1 MRQSTTQKSAERQ
14 TAMRHSDIRKHAIC
28 PSIARSHDSQQST
41 MHQPSAQ
48 PTPLKPSAAQKGLS
62 GFALKYLAMALMVLD
77 HIEYFFGYTGKV
89 PLLFSQLGRIAAP
102 LFLFCLI
109 EGFTHTHDRRK
120 YILRIYLLSVIMG
133 AVQFSFYN
141 VGYALV
147 RPDGF
152 FPQNQMLASFAI
164 LLVVLQGFDWCGQRK
179 WGRGLAAILIPVF
192 LPFLAAIL
200 MSAFQSP
207 VWNFSLSLLSFTLL
221 PLHSFIMDGGT
232 ATLLFGVILYLF
244 RKNRKAQAAAFVIT
258 CILWDILRVHL
269 MAPQL
274 GFAEFFT
281 AAYEWMEVFAVIPML
296 CYNGTRGQGSKS
308 LFYWFYPVHIY
319 VLYALSFVL
328 YGFFS

>member
-1 MRQSTTQKSAERQ
+1 MNQSTA
-14 TAMRHSDIRKHAIC
+14 
-28 PSIARSHDSQQST
+28 
-41 MHQPSAQ
+41 
-48 PTPLKPSAAQKGLS
+48 KPSPAPKGLS

-77 HIEYFFGYTGKV
+77 HIGFYFESYIPFAYTGKV
-89 PLLFSQLGRIAAP
+89 PLLFSQLGRMAAP

-109 EGFTHTHDRRK
+109 EGFTHTRNRRK
-120 YILRIYLLSVIMG
+120 YVLRIYLLSVVMG

-141 VGYALV
+141 IGYMLV

-164 LLVVLQGFDWCGQRK
+164 LLVVLQGFDWCGRKK

-192 LPFLAAIL
+192 LPFLAAML
-200 MSAFQSP
+200 MSVFQSP
-207 VWNFSLSLLSFTLL
+207 GWNFSFSLLAFTLL

-232 ATLLFGVILYLF
+232 ATLLFGIILYLF
-244 RKNRKAQAAAFVIT
+244 RKNRKTQAAAFVVT
-258 CILWDILRVHL
+258 CVLWDILRLRL

-274 GFAEFFT
+274 GFADFFT
-281 AAYEWMEVFAVIPML
+281 VAYEWMEVFAVIPML

-328 YGFFS
+328 FQFV